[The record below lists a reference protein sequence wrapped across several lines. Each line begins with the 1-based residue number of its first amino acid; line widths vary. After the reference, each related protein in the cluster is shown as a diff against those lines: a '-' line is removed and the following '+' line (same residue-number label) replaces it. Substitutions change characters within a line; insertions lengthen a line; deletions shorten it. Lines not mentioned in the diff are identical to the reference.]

1 MLSLLDVIVPD
12 RFQTQEG
19 LTSDDVQAGRPV
31 TDNKVLRRRV
41 AGRDREDPRWPGRT
55 NGQM

>member
-1 MLSLLDVIVPD
+1 MLSLMDVIVPD
-12 RFQTQEG
+12 RFQVQEG

-41 AGRDREDPRWPGRT
+41 AGRDRKGSRWPGIT
-55 NGQM
+55 NG